1 MKPQRDNYLTQA
13 QSAKALFLTYDQDA
27 LIRKFRL
34 RSDPDYLYMTMLRL
48 PYRIDR
54 STGNLEKQVDG
65 VWRGGNSY
73 NEVMTLFDY
82 LCDAREERFL
92 TGRWKSMERFGLMFH
107 RELVES
113 RDAAADFFDRDPD
126 ALRRACRVLGGEEL
140 SGADI
145 GFTVELFDDF
155 PVAVQFWHSDDEFA
169 ARLRFLWDENALLYL
184 RYETMWFAA
193 SLLRARLL
201 G

>member
-1 MKPQRDNYLTQA
+1 MAAQRDNYLTQA

-34 RSDPDYLYMTMLRL
+34 RSDPNYLYMTMLRL

-54 STGNLEKQVDG
+54 ATGDLEKQVGG
-65 VWRGGNSY
+65 VWCDGNSHA
-73 NEVMTLFDY
+73 EVMTLFDY

-126 ALRRACRVLGGEEL
+126 ALRRACRALGGVEF

-145 GFTVELFDDF
+145 GFTVDLFDGF
-155 PVAVQFWHSDDEFA
+155 PVAVQFWHSDDEFS

-184 RYETMWFAA
+184 RYETMWFAV
-193 SLLRARLL
+193 SLLHARLL